1 MNHMMDHTN
10 RLNLINMLCNS
21 NPHILLS
28 TFGMYTKLT
37 IDFTISKLNILDV
50 DVCSSNALIEV
61 LFIDEVVPSLF

>member
-1 MNHMMDHTN
+1 
-10 RLNLINMLCNS
+10 MLCNS